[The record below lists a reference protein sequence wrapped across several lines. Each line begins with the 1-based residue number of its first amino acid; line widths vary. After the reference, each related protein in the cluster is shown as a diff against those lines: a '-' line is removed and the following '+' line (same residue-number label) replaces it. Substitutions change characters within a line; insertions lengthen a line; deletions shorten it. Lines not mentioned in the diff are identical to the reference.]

1 MEDQNIIKEKMEKVQ
16 QIFSDC
22 MEKLGII
29 ESKQKKVVSDLVKK
43 TDGNKIK
50 KVKAEIEAL

>member
-1 MEDQNIIKEKMEKVQ
+1 ME
-16 QIFSDC
+16 QIQKIFADC
-22 MEKLGII
+22 MEKLGVI
-29 ESKQKKVVSDLVKK
+29 ESKQKKVVSDLIKK